1 MSAIK
6 YISELMAHGQYCFST
21 REANTALGSTPIAV
35 RAALRRLRQKAGS
48 SCQLLP

>member
-21 REANTALGSTPIAV
+21 REANTTLGSTPIAV